1 MKALDLKTV
10 PINIVFIDHQLKN
23 DMAKSARMFL
33 QNFIEGCWNSNQRL
47 RLNTTSNRSS
57 S

>member
-1 MKALDLKTV
+1 MKTLDLKTV

-33 QNFIEGCWNSNQRL
+33 QNFIEGCWKLNQALRFNSAK
-47 RLNTTSNRSS
+47 
-57 S
+57 

>member
-33 QNFIEGCWNSNQRL
+33 QNFIEGCWNW
-47 RLNTTSNRSS
+47 
-57 S
+57 